1 MGIHTSI
8 FYFADGTDI
17 FPTGSL
23 PGGLG
28 WLGRR
33 VRVILPSCT
42 VCKIKNTF
50 PSVSH
55 TGFNYP
61 NTS

>member
-28 WLGRR
+28 LAGKASEGDFAKLHCMQNKEHFSFCVAYR
-33 VRVILPSCT
+33 I
-42 VCKIKNTF
+42 
-50 PSVSH
+50 
-55 TGFNYP
+55 
-61 NTS
+61 